1 MDRMLRVNELLKRE
15 IGNVFEVLV
24 RGRVSGLVTVTDIR
38 TSPDLRNAI
47 VYVSMYGSSDEAKG
61 KLMHVLAQERAEIQR
76 RIARNVKLKYTPI
89 LEFRLDDHLG
99 QADHMFQLLNKLEQE
114 DQEGHDDQQS

>member
-15 IGNVFEVLV
+15 IGEVFEVLV

-38 TSPDLRNAI
+38 TSADLRSAI
-47 VYVSMYGSSDEAKG
+47 VYVSMYGSNDEAKA

-76 RIARNVKLKYTPI
+76 RIARHVKLKYTPI

-99 QADHMFQLLNKLEQE
+99 QADHMFQLLDKLEQE
-114 DQEGHDDQQS
+114 ETDDQQS